1 MNRLIDLNAIDH
13 QRAALLMMHFQ
24 ADVFAVLAG
33 TLPRDMLD
41 RANSLIRAWRNLRRP
56 IVFAN
61 FALGP
66 HYEAVHKNNRLT
78 VNISKTG
85 LFREPT
91 PVAGLEATANDWH
104 YACPRANVF
113 YGTNLDKDLRAQ
125 GIDTLVMAGIA
136 SSGVLFSSVGWAS
149 DADYRLYLI
158 RDCCYDPD
166 LQAHEAL
173 FRTSFATR
181 AEIVDF

>member
-1 MNRLIDLNAIDH
+1 MDLKTIDNR
-13 QRAALLMMHFQ
+13 RAALLMMHFQ
-24 ADVFAVLAG
+24 ADVFSVLAG
-33 TLPRDMLD
+33 KLPTDMLD
-41 RANSLIRAWRNLRRP
+41 RANALIRAWRNTGRP

-61 FALGP
+61 FALGSN
-66 HYEAVHKNNRLT
+66 YESVSENNMLT

-91 PVAGLEATANDWH
+91 PMSGLEVTASDCH
-104 YACPRANVF
+104 YTCPRANVF
-113 YGTNLDKDLRAQ
+113 YNTTLDKDLRAQ

-149 DADYRLYLI
+149 DADYRIYI
-158 RDCCYDPD
+158 VRDCCYDPD
-166 LQAHEAL
+166 TQAHEAL

-181 AEIVDF
+181 ALMI

>member
-1 MNRLIDLNAIDH
+1 MINLKTIDT

-24 ADVFAVLAG
+24 ADVFSVLADN
-33 TLPRDMLD
+33 LPSDMLD
-41 RANSLIRAWRNLRRP
+41 RANALIKAWRSTGRP
-56 IVFAN
+56 VIFAN
-61 FALGP
+61 FALGSG
-66 HYEAVHKNNRLT
+66 YESVNQTNMLT

-91 PVAGLEATANDWH
+91 PVAGLEIAADDWH
-104 YACPRANVF
+104 YSCPRASVF
-113 YGTNLDKDLRAQ
+113 SGTALDQDLRAQ

-149 DADYRLYLI
+149 DADYRIYLV

-166 LQAHEAL
+166 TQAHEAL

-181 AEIVDF
+181 ALIL

>member
-1 MNRLIDLNAIDH
+1 MIDLSAIDNR
-13 QRAALLMMHFQ
+13 RAALLMLHFQ
-24 ADVFAVLAG
+24 ADVFSVLADK
-33 TLPRDMLD
+33 LPTDILN
-41 RANSLIRAWRNLRRP
+41 RANALIRAWRSTGRP

-61 FALGP
+61 FALGSN
-66 HYEAVHKNNRLT
+66 YELVNEKNLLA

-91 PVAGLEATANDWH
+91 PVTGLESAASDWH
-104 YACPRANVF
+104 YTCPRANVF

-136 SSGVLFSSVGWAS
+136 SSGVLFSSVGWSS
-149 DADYRLYLI
+149 DADYRIYI
-158 RDCCYDPD
+158 VRECCYDPD
-166 LQAHEAL
+166 EQAHEAL

-181 AEIVDF
+181 AHII

>member
-1 MNRLIDLNAIDH
+1 MIDLNTKLNTITT

-24 ADVFAVLAG
+24 ADVFSVLADN
-33 TLPRDMLD
+33 LPTDMLH
-41 RANSLIRAWRNLRRP
+41 RANSLIRVWRKTGRP

-61 FALGP
+61 FALGSN
-66 HYEAVHKNNRLT
+66 YESVHEKNMLT
-78 VNISKTG
+78 TNISKTG

-91 PVAGLEATANDWH
+91 HATGLDVAANDWQ

-113 YGTNLDKDLRAQ
+113 HGTSLDKDLRAQ

-136 SSGVLFSSVGWAS
+136 SSGVLFSSVGWSS
-149 DADYRLYLI
+149 DADYRIYI
-158 RDCCYDPD
+158 VRDCCYDPD
-166 LQAHEAL
+166 TQAHEAL

-181 AEIVDF
+181 ALII

>member
-1 MNRLIDLNAIDH
+1 MIDLKTIDTR
-13 QRAALLMMHFQ
+13 RAALLMMHFQ
-24 ADVFAVLAG
+24 ADVFSVLADN
-33 TLPRDMLD
+33 LPADMLD
-41 RANSLIRAWRNLRRP
+41 RANALIRAWRGAGRP

-61 FALGP
+61 FALGSN
-66 HYEAVHKNNRLT
+66 YESVHENNMLT
-78 VNISKTG
+78 KNISKVE

-91 PVAGLEATANDWH
+91 PVTGLEIAANDWR
-104 YACPRANVF
+104 YSCPRASVF
-113 YGTNLDKDLRAQ
+113 HGTKLDKDLRAQ

-149 DADYRLYLI
+149 DADYRIYLV

-166 LQAHEAL
+166 TLAHEAL

-181 AEIVDF
+181 TIII